1 MASPVEEAIAKVNA
15 AAPTVGAADAD
26 KNPMVWISGGGQ
38 QAYEAGEAPGR
49 MTTSGKVQLTLEAM
63 QNGLLAAAA
72 SRDPA
77 YDKMAQALVD
87 TGLLSKSYKGIPQYA
102 ANSLASAVDLY
113 LAYQGTGGDKSFSQ
127 WWSGYSSTAEPKG
140 DGGPYMGPRTTQTTS
155 ITDEVT
161 AEALIDQMA
170 REMLG
175 RALTPKET
183 DRYLSRF
190 RKAEEQSPQI
200 TTTTPMGKARSET
213 QSITAADK
221 GELLRGIIASNPDY
235 EKYQMDTT
243 IMDMLL
249 DDIRR
254 GREIIRG

>member
-1 MASPVEEAIAKVNA
+1 MASPVEEAIAKVDA
-15 AAPTVGAADAD
+15 ATPTVPAADAD
-26 KNPMVWISGGGQ
+26 KNPTVWLSGGGQ
-38 QAYEAGEAPGR
+38 QAYAVGEAPGR
-49 MTTSGKVQLTLEAM
+49 MTTSGRVQMTLEAM

-102 ANSLASAVDLY
+102 ANSLSSAVDLY

-127 WWSGYSSTAEPKG
+127 WWSGYSSTADPKG
-140 DGGPYMGPRTTQTTS
+140 DGAYTGPKTTQTTS

-183 DRYLSRF
+183 DKYLSRF
-190 RKAEEQSPQI
+190 RKAEEKSPQI

-213 QSITAADK
+213 QSVTAADK
-221 GELLRGIIASNPDY
+221 GELLRGIISSNPDY

-249 DDIRR
+249 DDINR
-254 GREIIRG
+254 GREVIRG